1 MRTRRAKAG
10 IAAIFVFS
18 IAAALLGGIFYVG
31 ERESEAPASRGFAAS
46 VSPDRLVQPEA
57 TATPAATVRASVSP
71 ALSAADALEMRESEP
86 LPPLEIATPEIPDLT
101 VAATIAPATD
111 VAAEPAAES
120 APPSEAAPSIGE
132 GLDLEFARRL
142 VELTNEARAASGL
155 SPLTEQPSLT
165 SAAQKY
171 AELHAV
177 LSPNALNH
185 WLNGSSVQSRIEG
198 EGYTNWTTW
207 SENLVWTTVDP
218 PYSAEQVMQM
228 WLDNQDHRNNIL
240 NPAFQEIGIGCYIG
254 MAERLFRICVQ
265 DFGAR
270 R

>member
-31 ERESEAPASRGFAAS
+31 ERESEARASHGFTAS

-57 TATPAATVRASVSP
+57 TATPAPTVQAP
-71 ALSAADALEMRESEP
+71 AVLETRESEP
-86 LPPLEIATPEIPDLT
+86 PPPQEIATPEIPDLT
-101 VAATIAPATD
+101 AAAAIAPAAD
-111 VAAEPAAES
+111 ALAEPLAES
-120 APPSEAAPSIGE
+120 APPLEAAPSIGE
-132 GLDLEFARRL
+132 GLDLEFARQL

-165 SAAQKY
+165 SAAQEY
-171 AELHAV
+171 AELHAL

-218 PYSAEQVMQM
+218 PYSTEQVMQM
-228 WLDNQDHRNNIL
+228 WLGSQDHRNNIL
-240 NPAFQEIGIGCYIG
+240 NPASQEIGIGCYIG

-270 R
+270 G